1 MRQYKILLITAFKPW
16 DDGSYYEDSFEKA
29 GHSVIPFDPE
39 ETENPEADIELILRE
54 NNIDFILYTKEEL
67 TAKQVLSLKKY
78 TKVIQWYPDVAIPDW
93 LLPRVRA
100 DDIFFT
106 MSEGLVDIYRE
117 YNPNVF
123 WLTQAFAPS
132 FFELDTITD
141 SDMKKYATDVTF
153 VGTLGSKPYYLRRR
167 KFLKRVVDEG
177 FKLKWWGPRM
187 PRKIATLPLI
197 FGGLGRS
204 YGGEFVWGQSYAKV
218 ARLSK
223 IFLAFDAAPYIR
235 KSMSERIYMAVG
247 CGAFYMC
254 HHVDGIEEV
263 LEPGKE
269 IVTFRSEDEMVDMIR
284 YYLRE
289 DELRTRIAKAGQQR
303 VLKEHT
309 YQVRIRQLIGII
321 ENTL

>member
-1 MRQYKILLITAFKPW
+1 MRRYSIILIAAYKPW
-16 DDGSYYEDSFEKA
+16 SDGRYYKDSFEKA
-29 GHSVIPFDPE
+29 GHSVITVDTENVEDPE
-39 ETENPEADIELILRE
+39 SVIKAHLDKND
-54 NNIDFILYTKEEL
+54 IDFILYTKEEL
-67 TAKQVLSLKKY
+67 TAAQVLSLKQY

-93 LLPRVRA
+93 LLPRVEA

-106 MSEGLVDIYRE
+106 MSEGLVDVYRK

-132 FFELDTITD
+132 FFEVPAITD
-141 SDMKKYATDVTF
+141 SDIKKYATDVTF

-167 KFLKRVVDEG
+167 AFLKRIISEG
-177 FKLKWWGPRM
+177 FKLKWWGPRI

-197 FGGLGRS
+197 FGGVGRS
-204 YGGEFVWGQSYAKV
+204 YGGEFVWGQNYSKIAK
-218 ARLSK
+218 LSK
-223 IFLAFDAAPYIR
+223 IFLAFDATPYIR
-235 KSMSERIYMAVG
+235 KSMSDRIYNAVG

-284 YYLRE
+284 YYLKH
-289 DELRTRIAKAGQQR
+289 DEQRMKIARAGQQR
-303 VLKEHT
+303 VLRDHT
-309 YQVRIRQLIGII
+309 YEVRIKQMIKYI
-321 ENTL
+321 ERVF